1 MMNKNA
7 VRDITKNSSVQQPN
21 RKAMNQLGR
30 SGKSI
35 LDYGKVSPMNNMQQQ
50 MAGPNMLANLA
61 TKAK

>member
-1 MMNKNA
+1 L
-7 VRDITKNSSVQQPN
+7 PN

-35 LDYGKVSPMNNMQQQ
+35 LDYGKVSPLDNMQQQ

-61 TKAK
+61 SKAK